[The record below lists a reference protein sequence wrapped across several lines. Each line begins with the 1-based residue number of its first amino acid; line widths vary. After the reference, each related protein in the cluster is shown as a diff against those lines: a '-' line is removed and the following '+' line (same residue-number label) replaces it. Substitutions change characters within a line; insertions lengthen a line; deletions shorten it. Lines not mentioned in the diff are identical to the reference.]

1 LAISRSGSEIEQMF
15 MTHLVLGVG
24 FILGVTLMTLIEAGY
39 EAEPGLT
46 RAGKGIRAVI
56 AGALSRKERP

>member
-1 LAISRSGSEIEQMF
+1 MF
-15 MTHLVLGVG
+15 MTHLVLGVGFGLGVG

-46 RAGKGIRAVI
+46 RGGKGIRAVL